1 MVRLTQAQAIEAQN
15 EEQALVF
22 FKKTLSEITRP
33 TSAFR
38 KRYSFEAVIVIAL
51 MASMDQP

>member
-22 FKKTLSEITRP
+22 FKKTLSKLPDPRRRTG
-33 TSAFR
+33 
-38 KRYSFEAVIVIAL
+38 KAL
-51 MASMDQP
+51 FI